1 MPTDLGP
8 ALLAIARQGI
18 ESSLGISCS
27 PPEIPA
33 EAHAPGAAFVTLTRA
48 TQLRGCIGS
57 LEAWRPLHEDVR
69 HNAIAAAFRDP
80 RFPPMAREEWAEVR
94 IEVSVLG
101 APVLLLVTDE
111 ADLLS
116 QLRPEHDGLILELGP
131 RRATFLPQVWESLPQ
146 PAQFLAHLK
155 QKAGLPVN
163 FWSPE
168 LRFYRYKVD
177 AWKEIR

>member
-48 TQLRGCIGS
+48 AQLRGCIGS

-80 RFPPMAREEWAEVR
+80 RFPPMARKNGPKSALKSR
-94 IEVSVLG
+94 FSV
-101 APVLLLVTDE
+101 
-111 ADLLS
+111 
-116 QLRPEHDGLILELGP
+116 
-131 RRATFLPQVWESLPQ
+131 PQCCC
-146 PAQFLAHLK
+146 
-155 QKAGLPVN
+155 
-163 FWSPE
+163 WSPMKPIYSANSA
-168 LRFYRYKVD
+168 RNTMD
-177 AWKEIR
+177 